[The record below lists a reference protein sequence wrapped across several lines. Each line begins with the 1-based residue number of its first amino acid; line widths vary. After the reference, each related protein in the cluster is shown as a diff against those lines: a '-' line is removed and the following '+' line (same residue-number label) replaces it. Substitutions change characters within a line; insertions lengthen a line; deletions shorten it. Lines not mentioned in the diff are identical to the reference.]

1 MESDADDIIAFFREH
16 SDQRF
21 CSTCLAF
28 EFGLTFQ
35 GVDSALATVGQQT
48 AVTEGRGRC
57 AICGRRALVT
67 GLESSNDRRPEERVL
82 HFVLDHV
89 GRFFC
94 HVCIARLLQLNIG
107 TMQKAV
113 WHLRGSAE
121 VRIDDMACSG
131 CGQRRLVLGGVDRLE
146 QAS

>member
-1 MESDADDIIAFFREH
+1 MGSDVANMMAFLRQH
-16 SDQRF
+16 GDQRF

-28 EFGLTFQ
+28 ELKLSFE

-67 GLESSNDRRPEERVL
+67 GLEPSNDRRPEERVL

-94 HVCIARLLQLNIG
+94 YVCIARLLQLNIG
-107 TMQKAV
+107 TVQRAV
-113 WHLRGSAE
+113 WHLRGLAE

-131 CGQRRLVLGGVDRLE
+131 CGRRRFVLGGVDRLE
-146 QAS
+146 LAN